1 MKPAASGTRA
11 AFTEWDTL
19 GHVLRMTVT
28 GSIGLFAIFV
38 VDFLSL
44 LYVSWLGNETLTAAV
59 GYASIISFLLTSVN
73 IGFMIAASALAA
85 RRIGQGDRESARRIA
100 SSAIVTMVLVSALF
114 ALMIVAAIDP
124 ILDLMGAKGA
134 VKDATRRYLYIS
146 TPSTILMA
154 LGMGYSGVLR
164 AVGDANRAMFV
175 TLAGGITTAVID
187 PILIF
192 TLGLGIDGAA
202 LCVILSRLVFAVVGW
217 YGAVH
222 IHRMVQRPVMA
233 NVIADQ
239 RAIFDIAL
247 PAVLTNVATPI
258 SLAIVARVIAPFG
271 ASAMAANAVIDR
283 LTPLAF
289 GALFAL
295 SGAVGPILAQ
305 NWGAGHF
312 PRMRSALRHS
322 IVFAASYTLV
332 MWLVLI
338 FARHQIVHLFGLT
351 GAAAEGVLFFCW
363 ISGPMWFFIGMLFTA
378 NAAFNNLG
386 FALYSTAF
394 NWGRATLGTIP
405 FAIAGAHF
413 GGFPGV
419 LVGIALGSIVFGVT
433 SIILAWRVIGRLERA
448 HLAKQNEVKA

>member
-11 AFTEWDTL
+11 AFTEGATL

-44 LYVSWLGNETLTAAV
+44 LYVSWLGDETLTAAV
-59 GYASIISFLLTSVN
+59 GFASIISFLLTSVN

-114 ALMIVAAIDP
+114 AMMIIAAIDP

-217 YGAVH
+217 HGAVH
-222 IHRMVQRPVMA
+222 IHRMVKRPVMA
-233 NVIADQ
+233 DVMTDQ

-258 SLAIVARVIAPFG
+258 SLAVVARVIAPFG
-271 ASAMAANAVIDR
+271 PSAMAANAVIDR

-305 NWGAGHF
+305 NWGAGLF

-322 IVFAASYTLV
+322 IIL
-332 MWLVLI
+332 
-338 FARHQIVHLFGLT
+338 Q
-351 GAAAEGVLFFCW
+351 
-363 ISGPMWFFIGMLFTA
+363 
-378 NAAFNNLG
+378 
-386 FALYSTAF
+386 
-394 NWGRATLGTIP
+394 
-405 FAIAGAHF
+405 AH
-413 GGFPGV
+413 
-419 LVGIALGSIVFGVT
+419 T
-433 SIILAWRVIGRLERA
+433 RW
-448 HLAKQNEVKA
+448 